1 MDDSPTPSPPQ
12 PQNESTITPVRPF
25 LKPTSKSTSILC
37 SQTNKQA
44 LFSKGRM
51 SSETEDIKKPKQ
63 RMTPRSKSVSYKQD
77 SVCCDQLSLPNPARA
92 STTQPGPRQAG
103 CVPGRKLCSAKR

>member
-1 MDDSPTPSPPQ
+1 MHDSPTPSPPQ
-12 PQNESTITPVRPF
+12 PRNQSTITPAQPL
-25 LKPTSKSTSILC
+25 LKPTSKSASTLSL
-37 SQTNKQA
+37 QTNKQA

-63 RMTPRSKSVSYKQD
+63 RNTPRSKSVSYKQN

-103 CVPGRKLCSAKR
+103 CVPRKLCSAKR